1 MSGLALTLV
10 LGSAIAH
17 AAWNFLTKRSP
28 DPLVF
33 SWAFA
38 ALATVL
44 YLPLALGTAL
54 VRPVPVAGWGFIAGT
69 MALHV
74 AYFFLLCLAYRHGD
88 LSLVYPLARGTGVVL
103 VPCIAVMALGERVS
117 RAGAVAI
124 GMVVLG
130 VLLIHLRGLRPS
142 SPAAVVRRLREPGL
156 RYALSTG
163 LVIAAY
169 SVWDARGVALVAP
182 PVYNYFVF
190 VSQAL
195 AAAPLALGRGRT
207 ALAHE
212 WRCRR
217 MAILAAALLSPLA
230 YLLVLLALTF
240 SRVSYIAPAREL
252 GIVFGALLGTL
263 ALREPYGRFRVA
275 GSLLIVAGVF
285 GLALAP

>member
-1 MSGLALTLV
+1 L
-10 LGSAIAH
+10 
-17 AAWNFLTKRSP
+17 

-38 ALATVL
+38 ALAVLL

-54 VRPVPVAGWGFIAGT
+54 LRPVPPAGWGFIAGT

-74 AYFFLLCLAYRHGD
+74 AYFFLLSLAYRSGD
-88 LSLVYPLARGTGVVL
+88 LSLVYPVARGTGIAL
-103 VPCIAVMALGERVS
+103 VPLVAVLALGERVS
-117 RAGAVAI
+117 PAGAAAI
-124 GMVVLG
+124 ATVVLG
-130 VLLIHLRGLRPS
+130 VLLVHLRGLRPS
-142 SPAAVVRRLREPGL
+142 SPARLVCRLREPGL
-156 RYALSTG
+156 RYALCTG
-163 LVIAAY
+163 LVIATY
-169 SVWDARGVALVAP
+169 SVWDARGVTLVAP

-190 VSQAL
+190 LAQAL
-195 AAAPLALGRGRT
+195 AAAPVALGRGR
-207 ALAHE
+207 AVLAHE

-217 MAILAAALLSPLA
+217 AAIVAAALLSPLA

-252 GIVFGALLGTL
+252 GIVIGTLLGTL
-263 ALREPYGRFRVA
+263 ALHESYGRFRVA